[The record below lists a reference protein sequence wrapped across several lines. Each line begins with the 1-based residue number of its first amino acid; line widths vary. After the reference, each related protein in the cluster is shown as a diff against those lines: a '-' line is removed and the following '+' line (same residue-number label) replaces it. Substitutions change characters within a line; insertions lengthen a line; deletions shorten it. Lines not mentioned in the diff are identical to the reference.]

1 MQIYV
6 HTDSTIDGDSDL
18 TAYVEGQVAAATSR
32 FRYDVTRIEAH
43 FSDQSA
49 GRSTGADIRCRL
61 EARPA
66 GQASVTV
73 TDDADTV
80 GEALQGALHRLTRL
94 LASDEGRREDHHARD
109 SIRGGTDHRR

>member
-18 TAYVEGQVAAATSR
+18 TAYVEGQVAAGTSR
-32 FRYDVTRIEAH
+32 FSEDITRIEAH
-43 FSDQSA
+43 LSDQSA

-61 EARPA
+61 EVRPA
-66 GQASVTV
+66 GQAPVTV

-80 GEALQGALHRLTRL
+80 DQALQGALHRLTKL
-94 LASDEGRREDHHARD
+94 LASDAGRREDHHARD
-109 SIRGGTDHRR
+109 SIRGGADHRR